1 MRSGDIIR
9 LELDGTTVTGEARLA
24 QGIGRVREVEV
35 AQDGALVVITDEENG
50 RLVRLT
56 PEG

>member
-1 MRSGDIIR
+1 M
-9 LELDGTTVTGEARLA
+9 A